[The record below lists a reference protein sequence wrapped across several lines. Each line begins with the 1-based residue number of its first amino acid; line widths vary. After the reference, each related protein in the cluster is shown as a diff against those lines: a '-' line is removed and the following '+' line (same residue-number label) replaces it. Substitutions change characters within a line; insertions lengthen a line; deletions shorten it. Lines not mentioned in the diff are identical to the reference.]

1 MANVTICDKCGKIC
15 LDDRKVYEVDNIGYV
30 EGFDLCTDC
39 ADKLVAWFDYKIKE
53 DN

>member
-1 MANVTICDKCGKIC
+1 MAEVIQCDKCGKIC
-15 LDDRKVYEVDNIGYV
+15 KDLYHTYTVDIVNYA
-30 EGFDLCTDC
+30 EGFDLCADC